1 MEPGFEPRSWASQ
14 AVLVVKKL
22 PANAEDVREVSS
34 IPGSGRS
41 PGGAHVNSLPYSCL
55 ENPMDRGAWRATVHR
70 VGKSQTWLKRL
81 SMHASDSSTLLSNMT
96 VTSHIQVF
104 RFKLSK
110 KFSFCHSSHISSAQ
124 QTHVA
129 SGCHLESTDI
139 EHFYLWR
146 KFCWAVLL

>member
-14 AVLVVKKL
+14 VMLVVKMSTS
-22 PANAEDVREVSS
+22 AGDVREVSL

-41 PGGAHVNSLPYSCL
+41 PGGGHVNSCQYSCL
-55 ENPMDRGAWRATVHR
+55 ENPMDRAAWRTTVHR
-70 VGKSQTWLKRL
+70 VAKSQTWLKRL
-81 SMHASDSSTLLSNMT
+81 SMHASDSGTVLSNMI

-110 KFSFCHSSHISSAQ
+110 KFSFCHTSHISSAQ

-129 SGCHLESTDI
+129 RGCHLESTDI